1 MESNI
6 LETRMQILNQNHD
19 YLGLNK
25 DQKTIQ
31 AINGEKVIF
40 SDRVGKINQSEW
52 TQKRVLAI
60 TENNIH
66 NLDGKKVKRTI
77 AINKL
82 GGFCV
87 NVLGKKKEF
96 SLYVPEEYDYRFVY
110 DK

>member
-1 MESNI
+1 M
-6 LETRMQILNQNHD
+6 
-19 YLGLNK
+19 
-25 DQKTIQ
+25 
-31 AINGEKVIF
+31 
-40 SDRVGKINQSEW
+40 
-52 TQKRVLAI
+52 AI
-60 TENNIH
+60 TENNIY